1 MCEPSSET
9 SQQLC
14 ASRTLSSAIQSSQ
27 TSNLSVLHSDL
38 EDQLKRRNVRHQS
51 QLRNVA
57 TKRCLNLFFKYN
69 ARSISELYDQCTSF
83 EWADLL
89 TVADINLHKH
99 LNIALEM
106 YIKECLCLQ
115 RADRWLWFIKQ
126 GINYEEEVQELR
138 NIFKVQNINL
148 TNFANHIYSILRC
161 IDPKI
166 NCLKLWG
173 TANSCKTLLAQLL
186 IEPFIA
192 SYVNNH
198 NSENEFYLS
207 SFLNKSI
214 CICEE
219 LMITPAT
226 AEDFKS
232 ILGGQKL
239 DISKKYTSKQV
250 LIRTPIIVTSN
261 HSNFG
266 RGHLNP
272 VDEQAL
278 NLRCYTY
285 QFNTTYRPKCKITTP
300 ALAYLI
306 FDACTMTNKN
316 TFLYL
321 LCHFAFCHHEESS

>member
-1 MCEPSSET
+1 MSEPNSEM
-9 SQQLC
+9 SRLSC
-14 ASRTLSSAIQSSQ
+14 ASRILLSRPTSSE
-27 TSNLSVLHSDL
+27 SSSLSVLHSDL
-38 EDQLKRRNVRHQS
+38 EDRLRRRNVRHQS
-51 QLRNVA
+51 QLKNAA

-69 ARSISELYDQCTSF
+69 ARSISELYDQCTSH
-83 EWADLL
+83 EWGDLL
-89 TVADINLHKH
+89 SVADINLHKH

-106 YIKECLCLQ
+106 YVKECLCLQ
-115 RADRWLWFIKQ
+115 RNDRWLWFIKHA
-126 GINYEEEVQELR
+126 INYEEEVAELR
-138 NIFKVQNINL
+138 NL
-148 TNFANHIYSILRC
+148 FAAQQIDLGRFSNDVYMLMRC

-166 NCLKLWG
+166 NCLKLVG
-173 TANSCKTLLAQLL
+173 TPNSGKTLIGQLL
-186 IEPFIA
+186 VEPFIS

-239 DISKKYTSKQV
+239 DVSKKYTSKQI

-261 HSNFG
+261 HFKFG

-272 VDEQAL
+272 LDENAL
-278 NLRCYTY
+278 NLRCMTY
-285 QFNTTYRPKCKITTP
+285 NFVSTYRPKCTITMP

-306 FDACTMTNKN
+306 FDCCTMSNKN
-316 TFLYL
+316 TFL
-321 LCHFAFCHHEESS
+321 